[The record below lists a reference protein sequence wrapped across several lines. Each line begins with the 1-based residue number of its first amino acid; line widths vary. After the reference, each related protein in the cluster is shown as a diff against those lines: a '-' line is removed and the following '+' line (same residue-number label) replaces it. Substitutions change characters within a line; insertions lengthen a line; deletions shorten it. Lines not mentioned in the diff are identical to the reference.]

1 MVNNSKVI
9 YKSGTINKFSTTT
22 QGQQKKFITQMNDL
36 EKQMIFMA
44 VKNFNLNKMIISPH
58 LKEKMLEKGITF
70 GVDLIKKTIKEFT
83 IEKNLLEC
91 NYNADGST
99 RILIK
104 SHDTFKVEMENEI
117 KECVICFVI
126 NLKNHHLAT
135 VYWNTVEFSKRIPN
149 LRNYNRRLDIL
160 THLKPY
166 IN

>member
-1 MVNNSKVI
+1 MICSDI
-9 YKSGTINKFSTTT
+9 EYL
-22 QGQQKKFITQMNDL
+22 QK
-36 EKQMIFMA
+36 
-44 VKNFNLNKMIISPH
+44 IIDR
-58 LKEKMLEKGITF
+58 LK
-70 GVDLIKKTIKEFT
+70 KEFT

-149 LRNYNRRLDIL
+149 LKNYNRRLDIL